1 MRTHILIAALLLAAT
16 AAHAGPRSLSGAQ
29 ANPVDAPAQKI
40 QILEAPQPIEAP
52 KLEAPKLE
60 APALEAPRVEA
71 APRLEAPRLEP
82 SKTAEQA
89 PAAQPAPVQAAP
101 VEEKPIATKPAE
113 TAPVEAAK
121 PVEATPAPAARPV
134 KQARRKQPRHELTVE
149 QHVRRDLRSIE
160 RTIKRHVGFALVT
173 PVVIPY
179 YW

>member
-1 MRTHILIAALLLAAT
+1 MRTHILIAALLLTAS

-52 KLEAPKLE
+52 RLEAPRV
-60 APALEAPRVEA
+60 EAPRVEA

-89 PAAQPAPVQAAP
+89 PAPLPAPVQAAP
-101 VEEKPIATKPAE
+101 VEQTPTATKPAE
-113 TAPVEAAK
+113 TAPVGAAK
-121 PVEATPAPAARPV
+121 PVEATPAPVAKPV

-149 QHVRRDLRSIE
+149 QHVQRDLRSIQ